1 MKIFNKY
8 QLSLQTRPSLISPAL
23 QKNNLTKVRLRLH
36 IPQCYQQEPVISRL
50 ISAHGLVVNITKAI
64 VEEHTDGHGSFD
76 LELQGTPPQIS
87 SGLTYLE
94 SLNLT
99 IKGKPNADG
108 DGWYC

>member
-1 MKIFNKY
+1 MRIFNKY
-8 QLSLQTRPSLISPAL
+8 QLAVETRPSLISPGL

-36 IPQCYQQEPVISRL
+36 IPQSSQQEPVIYRL
-50 ISAHGLVVNITKAI
+50 ISAYSLVVNITKAI
-64 VEEHTDGHGSFD
+64 VGENTDGHNCFD
-76 LELQGTPPQIS
+76 LELQGTPSQIS

-108 DGWYC
+108 DSWYC

>member
-1 MKIFNKY
+1 MTTFNKH
-8 QLSLQTRPSLISPAL
+8 QLAVETRPFLISPVW

-50 ISAHGLVVNITKAI
+50 ISAHGLVVNITKAMLA
-64 VEEHTDGHGSFD
+64 ENTDGHGCFD
-76 LELQGTPPQIS
+76 LELQGTPSQIS
-87 SGLTYLE
+87 SGMTYLE

>member
-1 MKIFNKY
+1 M
-8 QLSLQTRPSLISPAL
+8 ISPVL
-23 QKNNLTKVRLRLH
+23 QKNNLTKIRLRLH

-50 ISAHGLVVNITKAI
+50 ISAHGLVVNITKAML
-64 VEEHTDGHGSFD
+64 VENTDEHNCFD
-76 LELQGTPPQIS
+76 LELQGTLPQIS

-108 DGWYC
+108 DSW

>member
-1 MKIFNKY
+1 MTSFNKY
-8 QLSLQTRPSLISPAL
+8 QLALLTRPSSISPVL

-50 ISAHGLVVNITKAI
+50 ISAHGLVVNITKAMLAENI
-64 VEEHTDGHGSFD
+64 DGYGCFD
-76 LELQGTPPQIS
+76 IELQGTPPQIS

>member
-1 MKIFNKY
+1 MTIFNKY
-8 QLSLQTRPSLISPAL
+8 QLAIETRPSVISPAL

-36 IPQCYQQEPVISRL
+36 IPQSYQQEPVISRL
-50 ISAHGLVVNITKAI
+50 ISAHGLIINITKAI
-64 VEEHTDGHGSFD
+64 VGENTDGYGCFD

-99 IKGKPNADG
+99 IKGKPNVDG